1 MAAATKSERERV
13 LQRLD
18 VSRETAA
25 RLDLYVDLLKT
36 WQRVQNLV
44 APSTLAEVWSR
55 HVLDCGQLVAL
66 FSEARIWVD
75 LGSGAGLP
83 GLIVAILLHQRAD
96 THVHLI
102 ESNQRKAAF
111 LREAIRTTGV
121 RATVHADRIES
132 VIGKGVVS
140 ADMVTARALAPLD
153 ALLTLAAPLLKTGAQ
168 AAFLKGQDLEEELT
182 QAAKSWR
189 IEFVLIP
196 SLTDER
202 ARIVHVRRAEPHSG
216 G

>member
-1 MAAATKSERERV
+1 MAAATESERERV

-25 RLDLYVDLLKT
+25 RLDHYVDLLKT

-55 HVLDCGQLVAL
+55 HVLDCGQLVGL
-66 FSEARIWVD
+66 FPEARIWVD